1 MNEFEKNMEDI
12 FDIDVAPI
20 EKTTEM
26 ITQAN
31 SEITID
37 ATKDYEYTR
46 AELYTLISKGQEA
59 VQGRLRL
66 LRSQGTPERMKS
78 L

>member
-31 SEITID
+31 SEQSIWSSD
-37 ATKDYEYTR
+37 CCKARQRLSEFLDDRR
-46 AELYTLISKGQEA
+46 AQEFTSY
-59 VQGRLRL
+59 GSEGLGFESLRA
-66 LRSQGTPERMKS
+66 RFT
-78 L
+78 